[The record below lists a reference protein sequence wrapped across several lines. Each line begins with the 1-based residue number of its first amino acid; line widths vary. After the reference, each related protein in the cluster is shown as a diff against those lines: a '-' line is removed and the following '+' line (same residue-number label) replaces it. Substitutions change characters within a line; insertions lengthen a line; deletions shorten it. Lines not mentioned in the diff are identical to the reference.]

1 MIFGFFMITEHKFG
15 SFVVD
20 GKKYLGDMKILDSLV
35 RFWDRRKHTVSFED
49 IKDILDKRPEV
60 FVIGTGNSG
69 YLVVPPEIRDY
80 IYSRR
85 IALFIDTNEK
95 AIQKYNDSLLQNK
108 RTCALFHAT
117 C

>member
-1 MIFGFFMITEHKFG
+1 MITEHKFG

-20 GKKYLGDMKILDSLV
+20 GKKHLGDLKIIDGRT
-35 RFWDRRKHTVSFED
+35 RFWDRKKHSVSFED
-49 IKDILDKRPEV
+49 VKEILDSRPEV

-69 YLVVPPEIRDY
+69 YLIVPPEIKDY

-85 IALFIDTNEK
+85 IQLFIDTNEK
-95 AIQKYNDSLLQNK
+95 AIQKYNNSLLQSK